1 MRSRDGDHSLTLTV
15 SILIFLLLPLKLSAS
30 EYLISYRYV
39 VHNAIL
45 LNETLDISESM
56 RPCLGTP
63 RDAIIFE
70 NSDTLSLKNIIK
82 RNEESF
88 VAFLH
93 KLGLSVS
100 HHEYI
105 SENINDSKTILTLKT
120 SCFKVDFND
129 TLVTIWALK

>member
-1 MRSRDGDHSLTLTV
+1 MRSRDGDCSLTLTV
-15 SILIFLLLPLKLSAS
+15 SILSFLLLPLPLSAS

-39 VHNAIL
+39 VQNAIL
-45 LNETLDISESM
+45 LNEKLDISESM

-63 RDAIIFE
+63 TEAISFE
-70 NSDTLSLKNIIK
+70 ANETKQLHTIIQ

-88 VAFLH
+88 IDFLH

-100 HHEYI
+100 HREHF
-105 SENINDSKTILTLKT
+105 SSKHSDSKTILTLKT